1 MAEYRLPDV
10 GEGLT
15 EAEIVAWHVA
25 VGDVIAVNDPVVD
38 IETAK
43 SIVELPSPY
52 AGTVEAL
59 LVSVG
64 ETVEVGT
71 PIVRITSDA
80 DAAVAGRDAGGSGEM
95 GAEESAETGAEDS
108 AGGRPATAPGQA
120 DEEAQEGPAT
130 LVGYGPRD
138 RASRRR
144 GPVDER
150 SQTGWDSSQPVAANP
165 PDDAFLS
172 NPSAQVAARSQRPL
186 AKPPVRLLAREL
198 GVDLNSVSHAGPV
211 ITRADVEAATKP
223 AASAGRAAQAP
234 AELPPLLDREYREP
248 VKGVR
253 KAMAQAMVASAYSA
267 PHVTEWVEVDATR
280 TVDHVAALRKDSA
293 YDGVRVTTTLIV
305 AQACVAALREFP
317 ELNARWD
324 GEAVTFRR
332 YVNLGVAAATPRGL
346 LVPNIKDAGDLSGPE
361 LAKALEQLTTT
372 ARDGKTQPAEQTG
385 GTFTIT
391 NVGVFGIDAGTPII
405 NPGESAIL
413 AVGAIRK
420 KPWVITTASGDDAL
434 AIRHV
439 VTLALSFDHRLVDG
453 EKGSRFLASI
463 ARALEDPRSEAQ
475 KS

>member
-1 MAEYRLPDV
+1 MAEYLLPDV

-25 VGDVIAVNDPVVD
+25 VGDVIAINDPVVD

-52 AGTVEAL
+52 AGRVEAL

-71 PIVRITSDA
+71 PILRVTSPDEVAPVPDEVAPVPDEVAQTA
-80 DAAVAGRDAGGSGEM
+80 DRGGDSG
-95 GAEESAETGAEDS
+95 
-108 AGGRPATAPGQA
+108 GQA
-120 DEEAQEGPAT
+120 EASQEGPAT

-138 RASRRR
+138 RGSRRR
-144 GPVDER
+144 TP
-150 SQTGWDSSQPVAANP
+150 QIGWDRSRPVAAGP
-165 PDDAFLS
+165 PNDAVLS
-172 NPSAQVAARSQRPL
+172 NPSAQVAARSERPL

-198 GVDLNSVSHAGPV
+198 GVDLNSVPHAGPV
-211 ITRADVEAATKP
+211 ITRADVESASRPSAAV
-223 AASAGRAAQAP
+223 AAP
-234 AELPPLLDREYREP
+234 VELPPLLDREYREP

-280 TVDHVAALRKDSA
+280 TVEHVAALRSDPA
-293 YDGVRVTTTLIV
+293 YDGVRVTTTLVV

-361 LAKALEQLTTT
+361 LAKALEQLTAT
-372 ARDGKTQPAEQTG
+372 AREGKTQPAEQTG

-391 NVGVFGIDAGTPII
+391 NVGVFGVDAGTPII

-420 KPWVITTASGDDAL
+420 KPWVVTTAAGDDAL

-453 EKGSRFLASI
+453 EKGSRFLADVAGI
-463 ARALEDPRSEAQ
+463 MADPGTALLF
-475 KS
+475 

>member
-1 MAEYRLPDV
+1 MAEYLLPDV

-25 VGDVIAVNDPVVD
+25 VGDVIAINDPVVD

-64 ETVEVGT
+64 ETVEVGR
-71 PIVRITSDA
+71 PLLRISSGA
-80 DAAVAGRDAGGSGEM
+80 DA
-95 GAEESAETGAEDS
+95 ESA
-108 AGGRPATAPGQA
+108 RPAPEQQGPRDEALATAQDAAAVEGA
-120 DEEAQEGPAT
+120 AHEAPAT
-130 LVGYGPRD
+130 LVGYGPSD

-144 GPVDER
+144 SATDKAKSPGQHLTKSLHVD
-150 SQTGWDSSQPVAANP
+150 AAALANP
-165 PDDAFLS
+165 S
-172 NPSAQVAARSQRPL
+172 VQVAVGSDRPL

-198 GVDLNSVSHAGPV
+198 GVDLNSVAHAGPV
-211 ITRADVEAATKP
+211 ITRAEVE
-223 AASAGRAAQAP
+223 SAGKPSAPTTMAP

-253 KAMAQAMVASAYSA
+253 KVMAQAMVASVYSA

-280 TVDHVAALRKDSA
+280 TVEHVAALRKDPA

-361 LAKALEQLTTT
+361 LARALEQLTAT
-372 ARDGKTQPAEQTG
+372 AREGRTQPAEQTG

-391 NVGVFGIDAGTPII
+391 NVGVFGVDAGTPII

-420 KPWVITTASGDDAL
+420 KPWVVTTAAGEDAL

-463 ARALEDPRSEAQ
+463 GRALEDPRSVTQ

>member
-1 MAEYRLPDV
+1 MAEYLLPDV
-10 GEGLT
+10 GEGLV
-15 EAEIVAWHVA
+15 EAEIVTWHVA

-59 LVSVG
+59 LVAVG
-64 ETVEVGT
+64 ETVAVGT
-71 PIVRITSDA
+71 PILRVTTSADAVAPVAVPEQQGPADAAPVVPAPARGAPADA
-80 DAAVAGRDAGGSGEM
+80 DA
-95 GAEESAETGAEDS
+95 
-108 AGGRPATAPGQA
+108 
-120 DEEAQEGPAT
+120 GPAT

-144 GPVDER
+144 NP
-150 SQTGWDSSQPVAANP
+150 QTGWDRSQPVAASP
-165 PDDAFLS
+165 PDDALLS
-172 NPSAQVAARSQRPL
+172 NPSAQVAARTQRPL

-198 GVDLNSVSHAGPV
+198 GVDLNAVAHAGPV
-211 ITRADVEAATKP
+211 ITRADVESAGKP
-223 AASAGRAAQAP
+223 AAAAATAAP
-234 AELPPLLDREYREP
+234 APTELPPLLDREYREP

-280 TVDHVAALRKDSA
+280 TVEHVAALRADPA
-293 YDGVRVTTTLIV
+293 YSGLKVTPLLIV
-305 AQACVAALREFP
+305 ALACIDALREFP

-361 LAKALEQLTTT
+361 LARALEQLTTT
-372 ARDGKTQPAEQTG
+372 ARDGKTQPAEQVG
-385 GTFTIT
+385 GTFTLT
-391 NVGVFGIDAGTPII
+391 NVGVFGVDAGTPII

-420 KPWVITTASGDDAL
+420 KPWVVTTASGDDAL

-463 ARALEDPRSEAQ
+463 ARALEKRQ

>member
-1 MAEYRLPDV
+1 MAEYRLPDP

-59 LVSVG
+59 LVAVG

-71 PIVRITSDA
+71 PILRVTTA
-80 DAAVAGRDAGGSGEM
+80 DDVA
-95 GAEESAETGAEDS
+95 
-108 AGGRPATAPGQA
+108 PVV
-120 DEEAQEGPAT
+120 DEEAAEGPAT

-144 GPVDER
+144 
-150 SQTGWDSSQPVAANP
+150 SSASEKPRTSGQQVTKSLHTDGAALANP
-165 PDDAFLS
+165 S
-172 NPSAQVAARSQRPL
+172 VQVAVGSQRPL

-198 GVDLNSVSHAGPV
+198 GVDLNAVAHAGPV
-211 ITRADVEAATKP
+211 ITRADVEAATQP
-223 AASAGRAAQAP
+223 AAPAGRATPAP
-234 AELPPLLDREYREP
+234 TELPPLLDREYREP

-253 KAMAQAMVASAYSA
+253 KVMAQAMVTSAYSA

-280 TVDHVAALRKDSA
+280 TVERVAALRKDPA

-332 YVNLGVAAATPRGL
+332 YVNLGIAAATPRGL

-361 LAKALEQLTTT
+361 LAMALEQLTAT
-372 ARDGKTQPAEQTG
+372 AREGRTQPAEQTG

-391 NVGVFGIDAGTPII
+391 NIGVFGIDAGTPII

-420 KPWVITTASGDDAL
+420 KPWVVTTAAGDDAL

-439 VTLALSFDHRLVDG
+439 ATLALSFDHRLVDG

-463 ARALEDPRSEAQ
+463 ARALEDPGSEAQ

>member
-1 MAEYRLPDV
+1 MAEYALPDV

-25 VGDVIAVNDPVVD
+25 VGDVIAINDPVVD

-71 PIVRITSDA
+71 PILRVRAPGDAEVAPRDSGQQAPSDA
-80 DAAVAGRDAGGSGEM
+80 GR
-95 GAEESAETGAEDS
+95 AETA
-108 AGGRPATAPGQA
+108 PATPGQA
-120 DEEAQEGPAT
+120 AEDIAEGPAT

-144 GPVDER
+144 GPAGEEPQIGRDL
-150 SQTGWDSSQPVAANP
+150 SQPVEAGP
-165 PDDAFLS
+165 PHDAFLS

-198 GVDLNSVSHAGPV
+198 GVDLNSVAHAGPV
-211 ITRADVEAATKP
+211 ITRADVE
-223 AASAGRAAQAP
+223 SAGRAPGRAVPAQQAP

-267 PHVTEWVEVDATR
+267 PHVTEWLEVDVTR
-280 TVDHVAALRKDSA
+280 TVDRVAALRQDPA
-293 YDGVRVTTTLIV
+293 YDGLRVTPMLIV
-305 AQACVAALREFP
+305 AQACVAALRDFP

-361 LAKALEQLTTT
+361 LARALEDLATT
-372 ARDGKTQPAEQTG
+372 AREGRTQPAEQTG

-391 NVGVFGIDAGTPII
+391 NVGVFGVDAGTPII

-420 KPWVITTASGDDAL
+420 KPWVVTTSGGEDAL

-453 EKGSRFLASI
+453 ENGSRFLVSV
-463 ARALEDPRSEAQ
+463 ARALEAATS
-475 KS
+475 